1 MSVGGRANERGR
13 ILRRAALIAGV
24 LVLLALLFLASGHWI
39 LALIVGVA
47 AAAAIWVCLQARTV
61 R

>member
-1 MSVGGRANERGR
+1 MRGG

-24 LVLLALLFLASGHWI
+24 LVVLALLLLISGYWVLGVIFGGLAV
-39 LALIVGVA
+39 L
-47 AAAAIWVCLQARTV
+47 AIWMFLQARTV

>member
-1 MSVGGRANERGR
+1 MREH

-24 LVLLALLFLASGHWI
+24 LVLLALLFLASGHWVLGI
-39 LALIVGVA
+39 IFGVA
-47 AAAAIWVCLQARTV
+47 GAAAVWVFLQARTV

>member
-13 ILRRAALIAGV
+13 VLRRAALIAGI
-24 LVLLALLFLASGHWI
+24 LVLLALLFLASGHWV
-39 LALIVGVA
+39 LALIVGAA
-47 AAAAIWVCLQARTV
+47 AAAAIWVFLQARTV

>member
-1 MSVGGRANERGR
+1 VSLTGRGRARERV
-13 ILRRAALIAGV
+13 LRRAALIAGV

-39 LALIVGVA
+39 LGVIVGA
-47 AAAAIWVCLQARTV
+47 AAAAATWFFLQARTV

>member
-1 MSVGGRANERGR
+1 MSVGGRANVRGR
-13 ILRRAALIAGV
+13 VLRRAALIAAV
-24 LVLLALLFLASGHWI
+24 LVLLGLLFLASGHWV

-47 AAAAIWVCLQARTV
+47 AAAAIWVFLQARTV